1 MKDQNFGIADGRKA
15 DVRKAFGI
23 NHFSSVRTPEH
34 DRVHFLQEVRL
45 LVLQFPLPPS
55 RSRPQYAI
63 HFLVVAERR
72 RVGSSCPARVLLRVF
87 RVSVGVR
94 LSMSTSHFFSMPLS
108 HLVFLPP
115 RPSPPPGYGFTTV
128 CLALPRALPPSAA
141 VRRFFYLSFGNEDT
155 ISGQDTP

>member
-1 MKDQNFGIADGRKA
+1 MAEKQMSKSIWHKPF
-15 DVRKAFGI
+15 F
-23 NHFSSVRTPEH
+23 FSENSEH

-72 RVGSSCPARVLLRVF
+72 GVGSSCPARVLLRVF

-128 CLALPRALPPSAA
+128 CLALPHPYFQVLFLLQVHPDMGDGRGAQGGEAA
-141 VRRFFYLSFGNEDT
+141 KG
-155 ISGQDTP
+155 

>member
-1 MKDQNFGIADGRKA
+1 MRYNFPASGGYGLYLPRLRRLWVMKLWGSGALRP
-15 DVRKAFGI
+15 V
-23 NHFSSVRTPEH
+23 
-34 DRVHFLQEVRL
+34 FLQEVRL

-72 RVGSSCPARVLLRVF
+72 GVGSSCPAHVLLRVF